1 MHMDIHIHARTSM
14 RSHTQCRVGTIALV
28 HYCTIALLI
37 TVSTLLVSPHTQES
51 IRAEVV
57 EAGLEKEKMQILHEY
72 ALITLITLT
81 LPPPT
86 LP

>member
-1 MHMDIHIHARTSM
+1 
-14 RSHTQCRVGTIALV
+14 
-28 HYCTIALLI
+28 
-37 TVSTLLVSPHTQES
+37 LLVSPHTQES